1 MDDMNTPNTKT
12 RTKILLADDHLIVR
26 MGLSAVISFEP
37 DLEVVAEADTGED
50 AVLLARTHKPDVVV
64 MDLMMPNLDGA
75 SATARI
81 VRENPSVRVLIL
93 TTFGLSEDMR
103 RALAAGASGG
113 LVKSSSQEKIITAI
127 RAVAAGERVF
137 SPEIKHALAL
147 ESEPPILSMRQ
158 LEVLNLTA
166 KGFTNKEIGD
176 FLGIGVNGVKAHL
189 KQINARLGATSRTEA
204 TTIAINLRL
213 ISG

>member
-1 MDDMNTPNTKT
+1 VCT
-12 RTKILLADDHLIVR
+12 
-26 MGLSAVISFEP
+26 GLTGFREAARVEY
-37 DLEVVAEADTGED
+37 DADTLPLRQLLFVFFA
-50 AVLLARTHKPDVVV
+50 AVDPTQYHRQGPDV
-64 MDLMMPNLDGA
+64 G
-75 SATARI
+75 SQYQ
-81 VRENPSVRVLIL
+81 
-93 TTFGLSEDMR
+93 
-103 RALAAGASGG
+103 SG
-113 LVKSSSQEKIITAI
+113 VYWTDPADEPAI

>member
-1 MDDMNTPNTKT
+1 MDDMNTSDTKT

-93 TTFGLSEDMR
+93 TTFGISEDMR

-113 LVKSSSQEKIITAI
+113 LVKSSSQEKIIGAI

-147 ESEPPILSMRQ
+147 ENEPPILSMRQ
-158 LEVLNLTA
+158 LEVLTLTA

-176 FLGIGVNGVKAHL
+176 FLDIGINGVKAHL
-189 KQINARLGATSRTEA
+189 KQINTRLGATSRTEA

>member
-1 MDDMNTPNTKT
+1 MNKPEAK
-12 RTKILLADDHLIVR
+12 TKILLADDHLIVR
-26 MGLSAVISFEP
+26 MGIAAVISFEP

-50 AVLLARTHKPDVVV
+50 AVLLTREHKPDVVV

-81 VRENPSVRVLIL
+81 IRENPSVRVLIL
-93 TTFGLSEDMR
+93 TTFGISEDMR

-113 LVKSSSQEKIITAI
+113 LVKSSSQAEIIAAI
-127 RAVAAGERVF
+127 RAVAAGEKVF